1 MNTNACQVV
10 DNTISFIVFKPFN
23 EKYYSYSINSTDN
36 FHLIPR
42 IDLTKFMQQYSN
54 NRATSQVSEIAN
66 RFFSFIYIK
75 ETDSITT
82 LDTEDLSESMEHIL
96 NEKLLEKSKE
106 KENKSFFDSLLEL
119 HKKIKLE

>member
-1 MNTNACQVV
+1 
-10 DNTISFIVFKPFN
+10 
-23 EKYYSYSINSTDN
+23 
-36 FHLIPR
+36 
-42 IDLTKFMQQYSN
+42 MQQYSN